1 MRLYRVGRTRIELV
15 TSCLSSMRSKPTEL
29 PSQMRVQKYG
39 CKNTAFSETHKIFSA
54 FFQKNSTFVQSNLFV
69 MKFKYLL
76 VSLFLVFG
84 AVSASAQEKKNFE
97 LEDLYQRGTFYA
109 KSVRG
114 MNSMKDGKTY
124 ASFEKGQLNIYNY
137 KTGKLEKTLFG
148 IADLTMHPDSLPIGL
163 QNYELSANEDK
174 MLCLTDM
181 ESIYRHSFH
190 ANYYVYDFATKTLQ
204 PLSNNG
210 KQRLATFSPD
220 ATKVA
225 FMRDNN
231 LFIKDLK
238 TGEEKQFTND
248 GLYNH
253 IINGAPD
260 WVYEEEFSFSQ
271 GFYWS
276 PDSKKIAFMKFDESN
291 VREFQMEEFEGL
303 YPDWYSFK
311 YPKAGEDNSIVE
323 IYVYNLENGKTVKMD
338 TGKETDIYLPRI
350 AWTKDAN
357 VLAIQRLN
365 RHQNHLEILAAD
377 ATTGKS
383 RVFYDDTNKY
393 YIDITDDWHFLEDGK
408 RFLMTSERSGYNHIY
423 LYNLD
428 GTLVKQLTDGPWDVT
443 FVYGFDGKEVYFQ
456 AAKNTP
462 VDRQIYAV
470 NLKGQMREVIGRPGT
485 NNARFSNDFSYLI
498 NINSTISQ
506 PNQYELYTN
515 KGKLVRVLEDNHEF
529 AEKLKTFNLGEKK
542 LLKIS
547 DPAFVL
553 PNGTQV
559 DVDAWQILP
568 PDFDPSKKYPVL
580 IYVYGGPGHQTVNNS
595 WANSDYWWLQ
605 LLAQHGIISVS
616 INNRGSGA
624 QGEVFK
630 KMTYLQLGKYET
642 EDMITLAKYMAKQPY
657 VDAERIGI
665 YGWSYGGF
673 MAANGITK
681 GADVI
686 STAVSVAPVTNW
698 RYYDNVYTERFM
710 RTPQENPDGYDL
722 NSPVHNTAMIKG
734 NYLLCH
740 GSGDDNV
747 HYQNAME
754 LIKAMISNGKQFDL
768 MIYPNKNH
776 GIYGGYEYGSGEC
789 RMHLFNKIDNFLF
802 EHLLGE

>member
-1 MRLYRVGRTRIELV
+1 
-15 TSCLSSMRSKPTEL
+15 
-29 PSQMRVQKYG
+29 
-39 CKNTAFSETHKIFSA
+39 
-54 FFQKNSTFVQSNLFV
+54 

-76 VSLFLVFG
+76 ISLFLVFG
-84 AVSASAQEKKNFE
+84 TLSASAQEKKNFE

-163 QNYELSANEDK
+163 QDYELSANEDK
-174 MLCLTDM
+174 MLCATDM

-190 ANYYVYDFATKTLQ
+190 ATYYVYDFTNKTLQ
-204 PLSNNG
+204 PLSDNG

-225 FMRDNN
+225 FMRNNN

-303 YPDWYSFK
+303 YPEWYSFK
-311 YPKAGEDNSIVE
+311 YPKAGEDNSIVG
-323 IYVYNLENGKTVKMD
+323 IYVYDLESGKTVKMD
-338 TGKETDIYLPRI
+338 TGKENDIYLPRI
-350 AWTKDAN
+350 AWSKDPN

-383 RVFYDDTNKY
+383 RVFYDETNDY

-408 RFLMTSERSGYNHIY
+408 RFLMTSEKSGYNHIY

-428 GTLVKQLTDGPWDVT
+428 GTLVKQLTDGHWDVT
-443 FVYGFDGKEVYFQ
+443 RVYGFDGKEVYFQ

-462 VDRQIYAV
+462 TDRQIYAV
-470 NLKGQMREVIGRPGT
+470 NLKGQMREVIGREGT
-485 NNARFSNDFSYLI
+485 NSSTFSNDFSYLI
-498 NINSTISQ
+498 NINSNINQ
-506 PNQYELYTN
+506 PRQFELYTN

-542 LLKIS
+542 LMKIS

-553 PNGTQV
+553 PDGTQV

-568 PDFDPSKKYPVL
+568 PDFDPAKKYPVL

-595 WANSDYWWLQ
+595 WADSDYWWLQ

-657 VDAERIGI
+657 VDADRIGI

-776 GIYGGYEYGSGEC
+776 GIYGGYEYGTGEC

>member
-1 MRLYRVGRTRIELV
+1 
-15 TSCLSSMRSKPTEL
+15 
-29 PSQMRVQKYG
+29 
-39 CKNTAFSETHKIFSA
+39 
-54 FFQKNSTFVQSNLFV
+54 

-76 VSLFLVFG
+76 VSLFLVIG
-84 AVSASAQEKKNFE
+84 TLSASAQEKKNFE

-109 KSVRG
+109 KSIRG
-114 MNSMKDGKTY
+114 MDPMKDGKSY
-124 ASFEKGQLNIYNY
+124 ASFEFGQLNIYNY
-137 KTGKLEKTLFG
+137 KTGKQEKTLFS
-148 IADLTMHPDSLPIGL
+148 IADLTMHPDSLPIGF
-163 QNYELSANEDK
+163 QEYELSANEDK
-174 MLCLTDM
+174 MLCATEI

-190 ANYYVYDFATKTLQ
+190 ADYYVYDFNTKTLQ
-204 PLSNNG
+204 PLSENG

-238 TGEEKQFTND
+238 TGKEQQFTND

-323 IYVYNLENGKTVKMD
+323 IYVYDLESGKTVKMD

-383 RVFYDDTNKY
+383 RVFYDETNEY

-408 RFLMTSERSGYNHIY
+408 TFLMTSERSGYNHVY
-423 LYNLD
+423 LCSLD
-428 GTLVKQLTDGPWDVT
+428 GKQAKQLTEGPWDVT
-443 FVYGFDGKEVYFQ
+443 KVYGFDGKEVYFQ

-485 NNARFSNDFSYLI
+485 NDARFSNDFSYLI

-506 PNQYELYTN
+506 PRQYELYTN
-515 KGKLVRVLEDNHEF
+515 KGKLVLVFEDNHDF
-529 AEKLKTFNLGEKK
+529 AEKLETFNLGEKK
-542 LLKIS
+542 LMKIS

-553 PNGTQV
+553 PDGKQV
-559 DVDAWQILP
+559 DIDAWQILP
-568 PDFDPSKKYPVL
+568 PDFDPAKKYPVL

-595 WANSDYWWLQ
+595 WADSDYWWLQ

-657 VDAERIGI
+657 VNADKIGI

-722 NSPVHNTAMIKG
+722 NSPVHNTKLIKG

-776 GIYGGYEYGSGEC
+776 GIYGGYEYGGGEC

>member
-1 MRLYRVGRTRIELV
+1 
-15 TSCLSSMRSKPTEL
+15 
-29 PSQMRVQKYG
+29 
-39 CKNTAFSETHKIFSA
+39 
-54 FFQKNSTFVQSNLFV
+54 

-76 VSLFLVFG
+76 VSLFLFVGTF
-84 AVSASAQEKKNFE
+84 SASAQEKKNFE
-97 LEDLYQRGTFYA
+97 LEDLYMRPTFSA

-124 ASFEKGQLNIYNY
+124 ASFEKGHLNIYNY
-137 KTGKLEKTLFG
+137 KTGELENTLFG
-148 IADLTMHPDSLPIGL
+148 ITDLTMHPDSLPIGL
-163 QNYELSANEDK
+163 QDYELSANEEK
-174 MLCLTDM
+174 MLCATEM
-181 ESIYRHSFH
+181 ESIYRHSYH
-190 ANYYVYDFATKTLQ
+190 ATYYIYDFKTQTLQ
-204 PLSNNG
+204 PLSENG

-238 TGEEKQFTND
+238 TGEERQFTND

-260 WVYEEEFSFSQ
+260 CVYEEEFSFSQ

-276 PDSKKIAFMKFDESN
+276 PDSKKIAFMKFDESK

-377 ATTGKS
+377 AKTGKS
-383 RVFYDDTNKY
+383 RVFYDETNDY

-408 RFLMTSERSGYNHIY
+408 RFLMTSEKSGYNHIY
-423 LYNLD
+423 LCNLD
-428 GTLVKQLTDGPWDVT
+428 GSEGKQLTEGKWDVT
-443 FVYGFDGKEVYFQ
+443 SVYGFDGKEVYFQ

-470 NLKGQMREVIGRPGT
+470 NLKGKMREVIGRPGT
-485 NNARFSNDFSYLI
+485 NQARFSKDFSYLI
-498 NINSTISQ
+498 NINSSITQ
-506 PNQYELYTN
+506 PRQFELYTN

-542 LLKIS
+542 LMKIS

-553 PNGTQV
+553 PDGTQV

-580 IYVYGGPGHQTVNNS
+580 IYVYGGPGYQTVNNS
-595 WANSDYWWLQ
+595 WADSDYWWMQ

-657 VDAERIGI
+657 VDASRIGI

-710 RTPQENPDGYDL
+710 RTPQENPDGYDK
-722 NSPVHNTAMIKG
+722 NSPVHNTEMIKG

-776 GIYGGYEYGSGEC
+776 GIYGGYEYGDGEC
-789 RMHLFNKIDNFLF
+789 RMHLFTKIDNFLF
-802 EHLLGE
+802 KHLLGE

>member
-1 MRLYRVGRTRIELV
+1 
-15 TSCLSSMRSKPTEL
+15 
-29 PSQMRVQKYG
+29 
-39 CKNTAFSETHKIFSA
+39 
-54 FFQKNSTFVQSNLFV
+54 

-84 AVSASAQEKKNFE
+84 TFAATAQEKKNFE

-137 KTGKLEKTLFG
+137 QSGKLEKTLFG
-148 IADLTMHPDSLPIGL
+148 ISDLTVHPDSLPIGL
-163 QNYELSANEDK
+163 QNYELSQNEDK

-190 ANYYVYDFATKTLQ
+190 ANYYVYDFNAKTLQ

-231 LFIKDLK
+231 LFIKDLT

-311 YPKAGEDNSIVE
+311 YPKAGEDNSIVG
-323 IYVYNLENGKTVKMD
+323 IYVYDLASGKTVKMD
-338 TGKETDIYLPRI
+338 TGTETDIYLPRI

-383 RVFYDDTNKY
+383 RVFYDETNEY

-423 LYNLD
+423 LYNMD

-443 FVYGFDGKEVYFQ
+443 SVYGFDGKEVYFQ

-470 NLKGQMREVIGRPGT
+470 NLKGKMREVIGRPGT

-498 NINSTISQ
+498 NINSSITQ
-506 PNQYELYTN
+506 PAQYELYTN

-542 LLKIS
+542 LMKIS
-547 DPAFVL
+547 DPAFTL
-553 PNGTQV
+553 PDGQQV
-559 DVDAWQILP
+559 DIDAWQILP
-568 PDFDPSKKYPVL
+568 PDFDPSKKSPVL
-580 IYVYGGPGHQTVNNS
+580 IYVYGGPGHQTVLNS

-657 VDAERIGI
+657 VDGDRIGI

-681 GADVI
+681 GAEVI

-722 NSPVHNTAMIKG
+722 NSPVHNTALIKG

-776 GIYGGYEYGSGEC
+776 GIYGGYEYGPGES
-789 RMHLFNKIDNFLF
+789 RMHLFNKIDSFLF
-802 EHLLGE
+802 KHLLGE

>member
-1 MRLYRVGRTRIELV
+1 
-15 TSCLSSMRSKPTEL
+15 
-29 PSQMRVQKYG
+29 
-39 CKNTAFSETHKIFSA
+39 
-54 FFQKNSTFVQSNLFV
+54 

-76 VSLFLVFG
+76 ISLFLVFG
-84 AVSASAQEKKNFE
+84 AISASAQEKKNFD
-97 LEDLYQRGTFYA
+97 LEDLYKRPTFYA

-114 MNSMKDGKTY
+114 MNSMKDGQTY
-124 ASFEKGQLNIYNY
+124 ANFEKGQLNIYNY

-148 IADLTMHPDSLPIGL
+148 ITDLVLEGEEMPIGL
-163 QNYELSANEDK
+163 QDYVLSNNEDK
-174 MLCLTDM
+174 MLCATEM
-181 ESIYRHSFH
+181 ESIYRHSYH
-190 ANYYVYDFATKTLQ
+190 ATYYVYDFKTKTLQ
-204 PLSNNG
+204 PLSENG

-323 IYVYNLENGKTVKMD
+323 IYVYDLESGKTVKMD
-338 TGKETDIYLPRI
+338 TGTETDIYLPRI

-357 VLAIQRLN
+357 TLAIQRLN
-365 RHQNHLEILAAD
+365 RHQNHLEILAAN

-383 RVFYDDTNKY
+383 RVFYDETNEY

-408 RFLMTSERSGYNHIY
+408 RFLMTSEKSGYNHIY
-423 LYNLD
+423 LCNLD
-428 GTLVKQLTDGPWDVT
+428 GTKAKQLTNGSWDVT
-443 FVYGFDGKEVYFQ
+443 KVYGFDGKEVYFQ

-470 NLKGQMREVIGRPGT
+470 NLKGKMREVIGREGT
-485 NNARFSNDFSYLI
+485 NSATFSNDFSYLI
-498 NINSTISQ
+498 NVNSSISQ
-506 PNQYELYTN
+506 PRQFELYTN

-529 AEKLKTFNLGEKK
+529 AERLKTFNLGEKK
-542 LLKIS
+542 LMKIS

-553 PNGTQV
+553 PDGTQV

-595 WANSDYWWLQ
+595 WADSDYWWMQ

-657 VDAERIGI
+657 VDGERIGI

-776 GIYGGYEYGSGEC
+776 GIYGGYEYGDGEC

-802 EHLLGE
+802 EHLLGNIR

>member
-1 MRLYRVGRTRIELV
+1 
-15 TSCLSSMRSKPTEL
+15 
-29 PSQMRVQKYG
+29 
-39 CKNTAFSETHKIFSA
+39 
-54 FFQKNSTFVQSNLFV
+54 

-84 AVSASAQEKKNFE
+84 TFLASAQEKKNIE
-97 LEDLYQRGTFYA
+97 LEDIYSPKFYA
-109 KSVRG
+109 KTVRG

-124 ASFEKGQLNIYNY
+124 ASFERGELNIYNY

-148 IADLTMHPDSLPIGL
+148 IADLVMEGEDLPIAFSD
-163 QNYELSANEDK
+163 YELSANEDK
-174 MLCLTDM
+174 MLVATDI
-181 ESIYRHSFH
+181 ESIYRHSYH
-190 ANYYVYDFATKTLQ
+190 ATYYVYDFMTKTLQ
-204 PLSNNG
+204 PLSDNG

-220 ATKVA
+220 ASKVA

-231 LFIKDLK
+231 LFIKDLE

-323 IYVYNLENGKTVKMD
+323 IYVYDLESGKTVKMD

-383 RVFYDDTNKY
+383 RVFYDETNDY

-423 LYNLD
+423 LCNLD
-428 GTLVKQLTDGPWDVT
+428 GTQAKQLTSGAWDVT
-443 FVYGFDGKEVYFQ
+443 AVYGFDGKEVYCQ

-470 NLKGQMREVIGRPGT
+470 NLKGQMREVIGREGT
-485 NNARFSNDFSYLI
+485 NSATFSNDFSYLI

-506 PNQYELYTN
+506 PRQFELYTN

-529 AEKLKTFNLGEKK
+529 AERIKDYNLGEKK
-542 LLKIS
+542 LMKIS

-553 PNGTQV
+553 PDGTQV
-559 DVDAWQILP
+559 DIDAWQILP
-568 PDFDPSKKYPVL
+568 PDFDPAKKYPVL

-595 WANSDYWWLQ
+595 WADSDFWWLQ

-657 VDAERIGI
+657 VDGSRIGI

-722 NSPVHNTAMIKG
+722 NSPVHNTELIKG

-776 GIYGGYEYGSGEC
+776 GIYGGYEYGMGEC

>member
-1 MRLYRVGRTRIELV
+1 
-15 TSCLSSMRSKPTEL
+15 
-29 PSQMRVQKYG
+29 
-39 CKNTAFSETHKIFSA
+39 
-54 FFQKNSTFVQSNLFV
+54 

-76 VSLFLVFG
+76 VSLFLVIG
-84 AVSASAQEKKNFE
+84 TLSASAQEKKNFD
-97 LEDLYQRGTFYA
+97 LGDLYQRGTFYA

-137 KTGKLEKTLFG
+137 KSGKLEKTLFSFS
-148 IADLTMHPDSLPIGL
+148 DLTMHPDSLPIGL
-163 QNYELSANEDK
+163 QDYELSANEDK

-190 ANYYVYDFATKTLQ
+190 ANYYVYDFNTKTLQ
-204 PLSNNG
+204 PLSENG

-238 TGEEKQFTND
+238 TGKESQFTDD

-271 GFYWS
+271 GFNWS
-276 PDSKKIAFMKFDESN
+276 PDSKKIAFMKFDEST

-303 YPDWYSFK
+303 YPEWYSFK

-323 IYVYNLENGKTVKMD
+323 IYVYDLESGKTVKMD

-383 RVFYDDTNKY
+383 RVFYDETNDY

-408 RFLMTSERSGYNHIY
+408 NFLMTSERSGYNHVY
-423 LYNLD
+423 LCSLD
-428 GTLVKQLTDGPWDVT
+428 GKQAKQLTNGSWDVT
-443 FVYGFDGKEVYFQ
+443 KVYGFDGKEVYFQ

-485 NNARFSNDFSYLI
+485 NDARFSNDFSYLI

-506 PNQYELYTN
+506 PRQYELYTN
-515 KGKLVRVLEDNHEF
+515 KGKLVRVLEDNHDF
-529 AEKLKTFNLGEKK
+529 AEKLGTFNLGEKK
-542 LLKIS
+542 LMKIS

-553 PNGTQV
+553 PDGTQV
-559 DVDAWQILP
+559 DIDAWQILP
-568 PDFDPSKKYPVL
+568 PDFDPAKKYPVL

-595 WANSDYWWLQ
+595 WADSDFWWLQ

-657 VDAERIGI
+657 VNADKIGI

-722 NSPVHNTAMIKG
+722 NSPVHNTELIKG

-776 GIYGGYEYGSGEC
+776 GIYGGYEYGGGEC
-789 RMHLFNKIDNFLF
+789 RMHLFDKIDNFLF

>member
-1 MRLYRVGRTRIELV
+1 
-15 TSCLSSMRSKPTEL
+15 
-29 PSQMRVQKYG
+29 
-39 CKNTAFSETHKIFSA
+39 
-54 FFQKNSTFVQSNLFV
+54 

-76 VSLFLVFG
+76 VSAFLVFG
-84 AVSASAQEKKNFE
+84 MLSASAQEKKNFE

-137 KTGKLEKTLFG
+137 QSGKLEKTLFG
-148 IADLTMHPDSLPIGL
+148 ISDLTVHPDSLPIGL
-163 QNYELSANEDK
+163 QNYELSQNEDK

-190 ANYYVYDFATKTLQ
+190 ANYYVYDFNAKTLQ
-204 PLSNNG
+204 PLSKNG

-231 LFIKDLK
+231 LFIKDLT
-238 TGEEKQFTND
+238 TGEEKQFTSD

-311 YPKAGEDNSIVE
+311 YPKAGEDNSIVG
-323 IYVYNLENGKTVKMD
+323 IYVYDLASGKTVKMD
-338 TGKETDIYLPRI
+338 TGTETDIYLPRI

-383 RVFYDDTNKY
+383 RVFYDETNEY

-423 LYNLD
+423 LYNMD

-443 FVYGFDGKEVYFQ
+443 SVYGFDGREVYFQ

-470 NLKGQMREVIGRPGT
+470 NLKGKMREVIGRPGT

-498 NINSTISQ
+498 NINSSITQ
-506 PNQYELYTN
+506 PAQYELYTN

-547 DPAFVL
+547 DPAFTL
-553 PNGTQV
+553 PDGTQV
-559 DVDAWQILP
+559 DIDAWQILP

-580 IYVYGGPGHQTVNNS
+580 IYVYGGPGYQTVLNS

-657 VDAERIGI
+657 VDGDRIGI

-681 GADVI
+681 GAEVI

-722 NSPVHNTAMIKG
+722 NSPVHNTALIKG

-776 GIYGGYEYGSGEC
+776 GIYGGYEYGPGES
-789 RMHLFNKIDNFLF
+789 RMHLFNKIDSFLF
-802 EHLLGE
+802 KHLLGE

>member
-1 MRLYRVGRTRIELV
+1 M
-15 TSCLSSMRSKPTEL
+15 
-29 PSQMRVQKYG
+29 
-39 CKNTAFSETHKIFSA
+39 
-54 FFQKNSTFVQSNLFV
+54 
-69 MKFKYLL
+69 
-76 VSLFLVFG
+76 FLVIG
-84 AVSASAQEKKNFE
+84 TLSASAQEKKNFE

-109 KSVRG
+109 KSIRG
-114 MNSMKDGKTY
+114 MDPMKDGKSY
-124 ASFEKGQLNIYNY
+124 ASFEFGQLNIYNY
-137 KTGKLEKTLFG
+137 KTGKQEKTLFS
-148 IADLTMHPDSLPIGL
+148 IADLTMHPDSLPIGF
-163 QNYELSANEDK
+163 QEYELSANEDK
-174 MLCLTDM
+174 MLCATEI

-190 ANYYVYDFATKTLQ
+190 ADYYVYDFNTKTLQ
-204 PLSNNG
+204 PLSENG

-225 FMRDNN
+225 CLRDNN

-238 TGEEKQFTND
+238 TGKEQQFTND

-323 IYVYNLENGKTVKMD
+323 IYVYDLESGKTVKMD

-383 RVFYDDTNKY
+383 RVFYDETNEY

-408 RFLMTSERSGYNHIY
+408 TFLMTSERSGYNHVY
-423 LYNLD
+423 LCSLD
-428 GTLVKQLTDGPWDVT
+428 GKQAKQLTEGPWDVT
-443 FVYGFDGKEVYFQ
+443 KVYGFDGKEVYFQ

-485 NNARFSNDFSYLI
+485 NDARFSNDFSYLI

-506 PNQYELYTN
+506 PRQYELYTN
-515 KGKLVRVLEDNHEF
+515 KGKLVRVLEDNHDF
-529 AEKLKTFNLGEKK
+529 AEKLETFNLGEKK
-542 LLKIS
+542 LMKIS

-553 PNGTQV
+553 PDGKQV
-559 DVDAWQILP
+559 DIDAWQILP
-568 PDFDPSKKYPVL
+568 PDFDPAKKYPVL

-595 WANSDYWWLQ
+595 WADSDYWWLQ

-657 VDAERIGI
+657 VNADKIGI

-722 NSPVHNTAMIKG
+722 NSPVHNTKLIKG

-776 GIYGGYEYGSGEC
+776 GIYGGYEYGGGEC

>member
-1 MRLYRVGRTRIELV
+1 
-15 TSCLSSMRSKPTEL
+15 
-29 PSQMRVQKYG
+29 
-39 CKNTAFSETHKIFSA
+39 
-54 FFQKNSTFVQSNLFV
+54 

-84 AVSASAQEKKNFE
+84 TLSASAQEKKNFD
-97 LEDLYQRGTFYA
+97 LEDLYMRPTFYA

-124 ASFEKGQLNIYNY
+124 ASFERGQLNIYNY
-137 KTGKLEKTLFG
+137 KTGELEKTLFG
-148 IADLTMHPDSLPIGL
+148 IADLTLHPDSLPIGL
-163 QNYELSANEDK
+163 QDYELSANEDK
-174 MLCLTDM
+174 MLCATEM
-181 ESIYRHSFH
+181 ESIYRHSYH
-190 ANYYVYDFATKTLQ
+190 ATYYVYDFSTKTLQ
-204 PLSNNG
+204 PLSENG

-238 TGEEKQFTND
+238 TGKEKQFTKD

-276 PDSKKIAFMKFDESN
+276 PDSKKIAYMKFDESN

-323 IYVYNLENGKTVKMD
+323 IYVYDLESGKTVKMD

-383 RVFYDDTNKY
+383 SVFYDETNDY

-423 LYNLD
+423 LCNLD
-428 GTLVKQLTDGPWDVT
+428 GTQAKQLTNGPWDVT
-443 FVYGFDGKEVYFQ
+443 KVYGFDGKEVYFQ

-470 NLKGQMREVIGRPGT
+470 NLKGKMREVIGREGT
-485 NNARFSNDFSYLI
+485 NQATFSNDFSYLI
-498 NINSTISQ
+498 NINSTINQ
-506 PNQYELYTN
+506 PRQFELYTN

-542 LLKIS
+542 LMKIS
-547 DPAFVL
+547 DPAFTL
-553 PNGTQV
+553 PDGTQV

-595 WANSDYWWLQ
+595 WADSDYWWMQ

-657 VDAERIGI
+657 VDADRIGI

>member
-1 MRLYRVGRTRIELV
+1 
-15 TSCLSSMRSKPTEL
+15 
-29 PSQMRVQKYG
+29 
-39 CKNTAFSETHKIFSA
+39 
-54 FFQKNSTFVQSNLFV
+54 

-76 VSLFLVFG
+76 ISLFLVFG
-84 AVSASAQEKKNFE
+84 TMLASAQEKKNFD
-97 LEDLYQRGTFYA
+97 LEDLYMRPTFYA

-148 IADLTMHPDSLPIGL
+148 ITDLVLEGEDLPIGL
-163 QNYELSANEDK
+163 QDYVLSDNEDK
-174 MLCLTDM
+174 MLCATEM
-181 ESIYRHSFH
+181 ESIYRHSYH
-190 ANYYVYDFATKTLQ
+190 ATYYIYDFTTKTLQ
-204 PLSNNG
+204 PLSENG

-276 PDSKKIAFMKFDESN
+276 PDSKKIAFMKFDESK

-323 IYVYNLENGKTVKMD
+323 IYVYDLESGKTVKMD

-383 RVFYDDTNKY
+383 RVFYDETNDY

-408 RFLMTSERSGYNHIY
+408 RFLMTSEKSGYNHIY

-428 GTLVKQLTDGPWDVT
+428 GSLVKQLTNGLWDVT
-443 FVYGFDGKEVYFQ
+443 KVYGFDGKEVYFQ

-462 VDRQIYAV
+462 TDRQIYAV
-470 NLKGQMREVIGRPGT
+470 NLKGQMREVIGRVGT
-485 NNARFSNDFSYLI
+485 NFATFSNDFSYLI
-498 NINSTISQ
+498 NVNSSISQ
-506 PNQYELYTN
+506 PRQFELYTN

-542 LLKIS
+542 LMKIS

-553 PNGTQV
+553 PDGKQV

-568 PDFDPSKKYPVL
+568 PDFDPAKKYPVL

-595 WANSDYWWLQ
+595 WADSDYWWMQ

-657 VDAERIGI
+657 VDADRIGI

-722 NSPVHNTAMIKG
+722 NSPVHNTALIKG

-776 GIYGGYEYGSGEC
+776 GIYGGYEYGDGEC

>member
-1 MRLYRVGRTRIELV
+1 
-15 TSCLSSMRSKPTEL
+15 
-29 PSQMRVQKYG
+29 
-39 CKNTAFSETHKIFSA
+39 
-54 FFQKNSTFVQSNLFV
+54 

-76 VSLFLVFG
+76 VSLFLVIG
-84 AVSASAQEKKNFE
+84 TLSASAQEKKNLE
-97 LEDLYQRGTFYA
+97 LEDLYMSAALYP

-124 ASFEKGQLNIYNY
+124 ATFEKGQLNIYNY
-137 KTGKLEKTLFG
+137 KTGALEKTLFG
-148 IADLTMHPDSLPIGL
+148 IADLVVDGEDLPIGL
-163 QNYELSANEDK
+163 QDYELSANEDK
-174 MLCLTDM
+174 MLCATDM

-190 ANYYVYDFATKTLQ
+190 AMYYVYDFTTKTLQ
-204 PLSNNG
+204 PLSKNG

-231 LFIKDLK
+231 LFIKDLA
-238 TGEEKQFTND
+238 TGKEKQFTND

-276 PDSKKIAFMKFDESN
+276 PDSKKIAYMKFDESK

-323 IYVYNLENGKTVKMD
+323 IYVYDLESGKTVKMD

-350 AWTKDAN
+350 AWTQDAN

-383 RVFYDDTNKY
+383 RVFYDETNEY
-393 YIDITDDWHFLEDGK
+393 YIDITDNWHFLEDGK
-408 RFLMTSERSGYNHIY
+408 RFLMTAEKSGYNHIY

-443 FVYGFDGKEVYFQ
+443 EVYGFDGKEVYFQ

-470 NLKGQMREVIGRPGT
+470 NLKGKMREVIGRPGT
-485 NNARFSNDFSYLI
+485 NDARFSKDFSYLI

-506 PNQYELYTN
+506 PRQYELYTN

-547 DPAFVL
+547 DPAFTL
-553 PNGTQV
+553 PDGTQV

-568 PDFDPSKKYPVL
+568 PDFDPAKKYPVL

-595 WANSDYWWLQ
+595 WANSDYWWMQ

-657 VDAERIGI
+657 VDASRIGI

-722 NSPVHNTAMIKG
+722 NSPVHNTALIKG

-754 LIKAMISNGKQFDL
+754 LIKAMSSNGKQFDL

-776 GIYGGYEYGSGEC
+776 GIYGGYEYGGGEC
-789 RMHLFNKIDNFLF
+789 RMHLFNKIDDFLF

>member
-1 MRLYRVGRTRIELV
+1 
-15 TSCLSSMRSKPTEL
+15 
-29 PSQMRVQKYG
+29 
-39 CKNTAFSETHKIFSA
+39 
-54 FFQKNSTFVQSNLFV
+54 

-84 AVSASAQEKKNFE
+84 TLLASAQEKKNFD
-97 LEDLYQRGTFYA
+97 LEDLYMRPTFYA

-124 ASFEKGQLNIYNY
+124 ASFEKGQLNVYNY
-137 KTGKLEKTLFG
+137 KTGELEKTLFG
-148 IADLTMHPDSLPIGL
+148 ISDLVLNAEGAPIGL
-163 QNYELSANEDK
+163 QDYVLSDNEDK
-174 MLCLTDM
+174 MLCATEM
-181 ESIYRHSFH
+181 ESIYRHSYH
-190 ANYYVYDFATKTLQ
+190 ATYYVYDFKTKTLQ
-204 PLSNNG
+204 PLSENG

-276 PDSKKIAFMKFDESN
+276 PDSKKIAFMKFDESD

-323 IYVYNLENGKTVKMD
+323 IYVYDLESGKTVKMD

-350 AWTKDAN
+350 AWTKDAS

-383 RVFYDDTNKY
+383 RVFYDETNDY

-408 RFLMTSERSGYNHIY
+408 TFLMTSERSGYNHIY
-423 LYNLD
+423 LCNLD
-428 GTLVKQLTDGPWDVT
+428 GKQAKQLTSGAWDVT
-443 FVYGFDGKEVYFQ
+443 KVYGFDGKEVYFQ

-470 NLKGQMREVIGRPGT
+470 NLKGKMREVIGRPGT
-485 NNARFSNDFSYLI
+485 NDARFSNDFSYLI

-506 PNQYELYTN
+506 PRQFELYTN

-529 AEKLKTFNLGEKK
+529 AERLKTFNLGEKK
-542 LLKIS
+542 LMKIS

-553 PNGTQV
+553 PDGKQV

-595 WANSDYWWLQ
+595 WADSDYWWMQ

-657 VDAERIGI
+657 VDANRIGI

-722 NSPVHNTAMIKG
+722 NSPVHNTEMIKG

-776 GIYGGYEYGSGEC
+776 GIYGPYEYGPGEC

>member
-1 MRLYRVGRTRIELV
+1 
-15 TSCLSSMRSKPTEL
+15 
-29 PSQMRVQKYG
+29 
-39 CKNTAFSETHKIFSA
+39 
-54 FFQKNSTFVQSNLFV
+54 

-84 AVSASAQEKKNFE
+84 TLSATAQEKKNFD
-97 LEDLYQRGTFYA
+97 LEDLYMRPTFYA

-124 ASFEKGQLNIYNY
+124 GSFEKGQLNIYNY

-148 IADLTMHPDSLPIGL
+148 ITDLTMHPDSLPIGL
-163 QNYELSANEDK
+163 QNYELSENEDK

-204 PLSNNG
+204 PLSKNG

-323 IYVYNLENGKTVKMD
+323 IYVYDLESGKTVKMD
-338 TGKETDIYLPRI
+338 TGKETNIYLPRI

-357 VLAIQRLN
+357 LLAIQRLN

-383 RVFYDDTNKY
+383 RVFYDETNDY

-423 LYNLD
+423 LCNLD
-428 GTLVKQLTDGPWDVT
+428 GTQAKQLTNGPWDVT
-443 FVYGFDGKEVYFQ
+443 KVYGFDGREVYFQ

-470 NLKGQMREVIGRPGT
+470 NLKGKMREVIGREGT
-485 NNARFSNDFSYLI
+485 NQATFSNDFSYLI

-506 PNQYELYTN
+506 PRQFELYTN

-542 LLKIS
+542 LMKIS
-547 DPAFVL
+547 DPAFTL
-553 PNGTQV
+553 PDGTQV

-595 WANSDYWWLQ
+595 WADSDYWWMQ

-754 LIKAMISNGKQFDL
+754 LIKAMISNGKQFEL

>member
-1 MRLYRVGRTRIELV
+1 M
-15 TSCLSSMRSKPTEL
+15 KA
-29 PSQMRVQKYG
+29 KYLFISLFIALG
-39 CKNTAFSETHKIFSA
+39 TFSA
-54 FFQKNSTFVQSNLFV
+54 
-69 MKFKYLL
+69 M
-76 VSLFLVFG
+76 
-84 AVSASAQEKKNFE
+84 AQEKKNFE
-97 LEDLYQRGTFYA
+97 LEDLYMRPTFYA

-114 MNSMKDGKTY
+114 MNSMKDGKSY

-137 KTGKLEKTLFG
+137 KTGKLANTLFN
-148 IADLTMHPDSLPIGL
+148 ITDLVMEGEDMPIPL

-174 MLCLTDM
+174 MLCVTDM
-181 ESIYRHSFH
+181 ESIYRHSYH
-190 ANYYVYDFATKTLQ
+190 ATYYIYDFKSKTLQ

-231 LFIKDLK
+231 LFVKDLT

-311 YPKAGEDNSIVE
+311 YPKAGEDNSIVG
-323 IYVYNLENGKTVKMD
+323 IYVYDLVSGKTVKMD
-338 TGKETDIYLPRI
+338 TGEETDIYLPRI

-357 VLAIQRLN
+357 ILAIQRLN
-365 RHQNHLEILAAD
+365 RHQNHLEILAAN
-377 ATTGKS
+377 ATTGAS
-383 RVFYDDTNKY
+383 RVFYDETNEY
-393 YIDITDDWHFLEDGK
+393 YIDITDNWHFLDDGNS
-408 RFLMTSERSGYNHIY
+408 FLMTSEKNGYNHIY
-423 LYNLD
+423 LYLLD
-428 GTLVKQLTDGPWDVT
+428 GTLVKQLTDGNWDVT
-443 FVYGFDGKEVYFQ
+443 EVYGFDGKEVYFQ

-462 VDRQIYAV
+462 TDRQIYAV
-470 NLKGQMREVIGRPGT
+470 NLKGQMREVIGREGT
-485 NNARFSNDFSYLI
+485 NSARFSNDFSYLI
-498 NINSTISQ
+498 NINSSITQ
-506 PNQYELYTN
+506 PRQFELYTN

-529 AEKLKTFNLGEKK
+529 AEKLNTFNLGEKK
-542 LLKIS
+542 LMKIS
-547 DPAFVL
+547 DPAFTL
-553 PNGTQV
+553 PDGTQV

-580 IYVYGGPGHQTVNNS
+580 IYVYGGPGHQTVNNA
-595 WANSDYWWLQ
+595 WADSDFWWMQ

-722 NSPVHNTAMIKG
+722 NSPVHNTELIKG

-776 GIYGGYEYGSGEC
+776 GIYGGYEYGAGEC

-802 EHLLGE
+802 KHLLGE

>member
-1 MRLYRVGRTRIELV
+1 
-15 TSCLSSMRSKPTEL
+15 
-29 PSQMRVQKYG
+29 
-39 CKNTAFSETHKIFSA
+39 
-54 FFQKNSTFVQSNLFV
+54 
-69 MKFKYLL
+69 MKFKCLL

-84 AVSASAQEKKNFE
+84 TLSASAQEKKNIE
-97 LEDLYQRGTFYA
+97 LEDIYSPKFYA
-109 KSVRG
+109 KTVRG

-124 ASFEKGQLNIYNY
+124 ASFERGELNIYNY

-148 IADLTMHPDSLPIGL
+148 IADLVMEGEDLPIAFSD
-163 QNYELSANEDK
+163 YELSANEDK
-174 MLCLTDM
+174 MLVATDI
-181 ESIYRHSFH
+181 ESIYRHSYH
-190 ANYYVYDFATKTLQ
+190 ATYYVYDFMTKTLQ
-204 PLSNNG
+204 PLSDNG

-220 ATKVA
+220 ASKVA

-231 LFIKDLK
+231 LFIKDLE

-323 IYVYNLENGKTVKMD
+323 IYVYDLESGKTVKMD

-383 RVFYDDTNKY
+383 RVFYDETNDY

-423 LYNLD
+423 LCNLD
-428 GTLVKQLTDGPWDVT
+428 GTQAKQLTSGAWDVT
-443 FVYGFDGKEVYFQ
+443 AVYGFDGKEVYFQ
-456 AAKNTP
+456 SAKNTP

-470 NLKGQMREVIGRPGT
+470 NLKGQMREVIGREGT
-485 NNARFSNDFSYLI
+485 NSATFSNDFSYLI

-506 PNQYELYTN
+506 PRQFELYTN

-529 AEKLKTFNLGEKK
+529 AERIKDYNLGEKK
-542 LLKIS
+542 LMKIS

-553 PNGTQV
+553 PDGTQV
-559 DVDAWQILP
+559 DIDAWQILP
-568 PDFDPSKKYPVL
+568 PDFDPAKKYPVL
-580 IYVYGGPGHQTVNNS
+580 IYVYGGPGHQTVNNA
-595 WANSDYWWLQ
+595 WADSDFWWLQ

-657 VDAERIGI
+657 VDGSRIGI

-722 NSPVHNTAMIKG
+722 NSPVHNTELIKG

-776 GIYGGYEYGSGEC
+776 GIYGGYEYGMGEC
-789 RMHLFNKIDNFLF
+789 RMHLFNKIDSFLF

>member
-1 MRLYRVGRTRIELV
+1 MAT
-15 TSCLSSMRSKPTEL
+15 
-29 PSQMRVQKYG
+29 
-39 CKNTAFSETHKIFSA
+39 NTTIMKI
-54 FFQKNSTFVQSNLFV
+54 KH
-69 MKFKYLL
+69 LL
-76 VSLFLVFG
+76 ISLFLVLG
-84 AVSASAQEKKNFE
+84 TISATAQEKKNFE
-97 LEDLYQRGTFYA
+97 LEDLYMRPTFYA
-109 KSVRG
+109 KSIRG

-137 KTGKLEKTLFG
+137 KTGKLANTLFSL
-148 IADLTMHPDSLPIGL
+148 ADLTLEGADIPIGM

-174 MLCLTDM
+174 MLCVTEM
-181 ESIYRHSFH
+181 ESIYRHSYH
-190 ANYYVYDFATKTLQ
+190 ATYYVYDFQTKTLQ
-204 PLSNNG
+204 PLSDNG

-231 LFIKDLK
+231 LFIKDLT
-238 TGEEKQFTND
+238 TGEERQFTND

-276 PDSKKIAFMKFDESN
+276 PDSKKIAYMKFDESN

-311 YPKAGEDNSIVE
+311 YPKAGEDNSVVG
-323 IYVYNLENGKTVKMD
+323 IYVYDLESGKTVKMD
-338 TGKETDIYLPRI
+338 TGEETDIYLPRI

-365 RHQNHLEILAAD
+365 RHQNHLEILAAN
-377 ATTGKS
+377 ATTGAS
-383 RVFYDDTNKY
+383 RVFYDETNDY
-393 YIDITDDWHFLEDGK
+393 YIDITDDWHFLEDGNS
-408 RFLMTSERSGYNHIY
+408 FLMTSERSGYNHIY
-423 LYNLD
+423 LYLMD

-443 FVYGFDGKEVYFQ
+443 SVYGCDGKEVYFQ
-456 AAKNTP
+456 AAKNAPT
-462 VDRQIYAV
+462 DRQIYAV
-470 NLKGQMREVIGRPGT
+470 NMKGQMREVIGRPGT
-485 NNARFSNDFSYLI
+485 NQARFSNDFSYLI
-498 NINSTISQ
+498 NVNSSITQ
-506 PNQYELYTN
+506 PRQFELYTN

-529 AEKLKTFNLGEKK
+529 AEMLNTFNLGEKK
-542 LLKIS
+542 LMKIS

-553 PNGTQV
+553 PDGTQV

-568 PDFDPSKKYPVL
+568 PDFDPTKKYPVL

-595 WANSDYWWLQ
+595 WADSDYWWMQ

-722 NSPVHNTAMIKG
+722 NSPVHNTELIKG

-776 GIYGGYEYGSGEC
+776 GIYGGYEYGGGEC
-789 RMHLFNKIDNFLF
+789 RMHLFTKIDNFLF
-802 EHLLGE
+802 KYLLGE

>member
-1 MRLYRVGRTRIELV
+1 
-15 TSCLSSMRSKPTEL
+15 
-29 PSQMRVQKYG
+29 
-39 CKNTAFSETHKIFSA
+39 
-54 FFQKNSTFVQSNLFV
+54 
-69 MKFKYLL
+69 MKLKYLL
-76 VSLFLVFG
+76 ISLFLVFG
-84 AVSASAQEKKNFE
+84 AVSASAQEKKNIE
-97 LEDLYQRGTFYA
+97 LEDIYMRPMFYA

-124 ASFEKGQLNIYNY
+124 ASFERGELNIYNY

-148 IADLTMHPDSLPIGL
+148 IADLVMEGEDLPIAFSE
-163 QNYELSANEDK
+163 YELSANEDK
-174 MLCLTDM
+174 MLVTTDI
-181 ESIYRHSFH
+181 ESIYRHSYH
-190 ANYYVYDFATKTLQ
+190 ATYYVYDFKTKTLQ
-204 PLSNNG
+204 PLSDNG

-231 LFIKDLK
+231 LFIKDLS

-291 VREFQMEEFEGL
+291 VREFQMEMFEEL

-323 IYVYNLENGKTVKMD
+323 IYVYDLESGKTVKMD
-338 TGKETDIYLPRI
+338 TGKETDIYLTRM

-383 RVFYDDTNKY
+383 RVFYDETNEY

-408 RFLMTSERSGYNHIY
+408 RFLMTSEKSGYNHIY
-423 LYNLD
+423 LCNLD
-428 GTLVKQLTDGPWDVT
+428 GTQAKQLTSGAWDVT
-443 FVYGFDGKEVYFQ
+443 SVYGFDGKEVYFQ
-456 AAKNTP
+456 AAKNSP

-470 NLKGQMREVIGRPGT
+470 NLKGQMREVIGREGT
-485 NNARFSNDFSYLI
+485 NSARFSNDFSYLI
-498 NINSTISQ
+498 NINSSISQ
-506 PNQYELYTN
+506 PKQYELYTN

-529 AEKLKTFNLGEKK
+529 AERIKDYNLGEKK
-542 LLKIS
+542 LMKIS

-553 PNGTQV
+553 PDGTQV
-559 DVDAWQILP
+559 EMDAWQILP
-568 PDFDPSKKYPVL
+568 PDFDPGKKYPVL
-580 IYVYGGPGHQTVNNS
+580 IYVYGGPGHQTVNNA
-595 WANSDYWWLQ
+595 WADSGYWWLQ

-657 VDAERIGI
+657 VNADKIGI

-698 RYYDNVYTERFM
+698 RYYDNIYTERFM

-722 NSPVHNTAMIKG
+722 NSPVHNTKLIKG

-776 GIYGGYEYGSGEC
+776 GIYGGYEYGMGEC

>member
-1 MRLYRVGRTRIELV
+1 MFLIIG
-15 TSCLSSMRSKPTEL
+15 
-29 PSQMRVQKYG
+29 
-39 CKNTAFSETHKIFSA
+39 
-54 FFQKNSTFVQSNLFV
+54 TF
-69 MKFKYLL
+69 
-76 VSLFLVFG
+76 
-84 AVSASAQEKKNFE
+84 SASAQEKKNFE
-97 LEDLYQRGTFYA
+97 LEDLYMRPTFYA

-148 IADLTMHPDSLPIGL
+148 VSDLVMEGEDMPIAL

-174 MLCLTDM
+174 MLCITDM
-181 ESIYRHSFH
+181 ESIYRHSYH
-190 ANYYVYDFATKTLQ
+190 ATYYIYDFKTKTLQ

-231 LFIKDLK
+231 LFVKNLA

-248 GLYNH
+248 GLYNQ

-303 YPDWYSFK
+303 YPEWYSFK
-311 YPKAGEDNSIVE
+311 YPKAGEDNSIVG
-323 IYVYNLENGKTVKMD
+323 IYVYDLESGKTVKMD

-365 RHQNHLEILAAD
+365 RHQNHLEILAAN
-377 ATTGKS
+377 ATTGQS
-383 RVFYDDTNKY
+383 RVFYDETNEY
-393 YIDITDDWHFLEDGK
+393 YIDITDNWHFLDDGNS
-408 RFLMTSERSGYNHIY
+408 FLMTSEKSGYNHIY
-423 LYNLD
+423 LYLLD
-428 GTLVKQLTDGPWDVT
+428 GTMVKQLTDGPWDVT
-443 FVYGFDGKEVYFQ
+443 EVYGFDGKEVYFQ

-462 VDRQIYAV
+462 TDRQIYAV
-470 NLKGQMREVIGRPGT
+470 ILKGKMREVIGRVGT
-485 NNARFSNDFSYLI
+485 NQARFSNDFSYLI
-498 NINSTISQ
+498 NINSSISQ
-506 PNQYELYTN
+506 PRQFELYTN

-529 AEKLKTFNLGEKK
+529 AEKLNTFNLGEKK
-542 LLKIS
+542 LMKIS

-553 PNGTQV
+553 PDGTQV

-580 IYVYGGPGHQTVNNS
+580 IYVYGGPGHQTVNNA
-595 WANSDYWWLQ
+595 WADSDYWWMQ

-657 VDAERIGI
+657 VDASRIGI

-722 NSPVHNTAMIKG
+722 NSPVHNTELIKG

-776 GIYGGYEYGSGEC
+776 GIYGGYEYGAGEC

-802 EHLLGE
+802 KHLLGE

>member
-1 MRLYRVGRTRIELV
+1 
-15 TSCLSSMRSKPTEL
+15 
-29 PSQMRVQKYG
+29 
-39 CKNTAFSETHKIFSA
+39 
-54 FFQKNSTFVQSNLFV
+54 

-84 AVSASAQEKKNFE
+84 TLSASAQEKKNFE

-148 IADLTMHPDSLPIGL
+148 ISDLTVHPDSLPIGL
-163 QNYELSANEDK
+163 QNYELSQNEDK

-204 PLSNNG
+204 PLSKNG

-231 LFIKDLK
+231 LFIKDLN
-238 TGEEKQFTND
+238 TGEEKQFTTD

-303 YPDWYSFK
+303 YPEWYSFK

-323 IYVYNLENGKTVKMD
+323 IYVYDLENGKTVKMD

-383 RVFYDDTNKY
+383 RVFYDETNDY

-408 RFLMTSERSGYNHIY
+408 TFLMTSERSGYNHIY
-423 LYNLD
+423 LCTLD
-428 GTLVKQLTDGPWDVT
+428 GKQAKQLTDGPWDVT
-443 FVYGFDGKEVYFQ
+443 SVYGFDGKEVYFQ

-462 VDRQIYAV
+462 TDRQIYAV
-470 NLKGQMREVIGRPGT
+470 NLKGKMREVIGREGT
-485 NNARFSNDFSYLI
+485 NNATFSNDFSYLI
-498 NINSTISQ
+498 NVNSSISQ
-506 PNQYELYTN
+506 PRQYELYTN

-529 AEKLKTFNLGEKK
+529 AERIKDYNLGEKK
-542 LLKIS
+542 LMKIS

-553 PNGTQV
+553 PDGTQV

-568 PDFDPSKKYPVL
+568 PDFDPAKKYPVL
-580 IYVYGGPGHQTVNNS
+580 IYVYGGPGHQTVNNA
-595 WANSDYWWLQ
+595 WGDSDFWWLQ
-605 LLAQHGIISVS
+605 MLAQHGIISVS

-657 VDAERIGI
+657 VDGSRIGI

-722 NSPVHNTAMIKG
+722 NSPVHNTELIKG

-776 GIYGGYEYGSGEC
+776 GIYGGYEYGAGEC
-789 RMHLFNKIDNFLF
+789 RMHLFNKINSFLF

>member
-1 MRLYRVGRTRIELV
+1 
-15 TSCLSSMRSKPTEL
+15 
-29 PSQMRVQKYG
+29 
-39 CKNTAFSETHKIFSA
+39 
-54 FFQKNSTFVQSNLFV
+54 

-148 IADLTMHPDSLPIGL
+148 ITDLTMHPDSLPIGL

-204 PLSNNG
+204 PLSKNG

-238 TGEEKQFTND
+238 TGEEKQFTSD

-338 TGKETDIYLPRI
+338 TGTETDIYLPRI

-383 RVFYDDTNKY
+383 RVFYDDTNEY

-443 FVYGFDGKEVYFQ
+443 SVYGFDGKEVYFQ

>member
-1 MRLYRVGRTRIELV
+1 
-15 TSCLSSMRSKPTEL
+15 
-29 PSQMRVQKYG
+29 
-39 CKNTAFSETHKIFSA
+39 
-54 FFQKNSTFVQSNLFV
+54 

-84 AVSASAQEKKNFE
+84 TLLASAQEKKNFD
-97 LEDLYQRGTFYA
+97 LEDLYMRPTFVA

-163 QNYELSANEDK
+163 QNYELSENEDK

-190 ANYYVYDFATKTLQ
+190 ANYYVYDFATKNLQ
-204 PLSNNG
+204 PLSDNG

-323 IYVYNLENGKTVKMD
+323 IYVYDLESGKTVKMD
-338 TGKETDIYLPRI
+338 TGTETDIYLPRI

-383 RVFYDDTNKY
+383 RVFYDETNDY

-408 RFLMTSERSGYNHIY
+408 TFLMTSERSGYNHIY
-423 LYNLD
+423 LCRLD
-428 GTLVKQLTDGPWDVT
+428 GKQAKQLTTGSWDVT
-443 FVYGFDGKEVYFQ
+443 SVYGFDGKEVYFQ
-456 AAKNTP
+456 AAKNSP

-470 NLKGQMREVIGRPGT
+470 NLKGKMREVIGRSGT
-485 NNARFSNDFSYLI
+485 NSARFSNDFSYLI
-498 NINSTISQ
+498 NINSSISQ

-542 LLKIS
+542 LMKIS
-547 DPAFVL
+547 DPAFTL
-553 PNGTQV
+553 PDGTQV
-559 DVDAWQILP
+559 EIDAWQILP
-568 PDFDPSKKYPVL
+568 PDFDPAKKYPVL
-580 IYVYGGPGHQTVNNS
+580 IYVYGGPGYQTVNNS
-595 WANSDYWWLQ
+595 WANSDYWWMQ

-657 VDAERIGI
+657 VDADRIGI

-722 NSPVHNTAMIKG
+722 NSPVHNTSMIKG

-789 RMHLFNKIDNFLF
+789 RMHLFNKIDDFLF

>member
-1 MRLYRVGRTRIELV
+1 
-15 TSCLSSMRSKPTEL
+15 
-29 PSQMRVQKYG
+29 
-39 CKNTAFSETHKIFSA
+39 
-54 FFQKNSTFVQSNLFV
+54 

-76 VSLFLVFG
+76 FSLFLVLG
-84 AVSASAQEKKNFE
+84 TMMASAQEKKNFE

-124 ASFEKGQLNIYNY
+124 ANFEKGQLNIYNY
-137 KTGKLEKTLFG
+137 KTGKLEKTLFSFT
-148 IADLTMHPDSLPIGL
+148 DLVMEGEDMPIGL
-163 QNYELSANEDK
+163 QDYELSANEDK
-174 MLCLTDM
+174 MLCATEM
-181 ESIYRHSFH
+181 ESIYRHSYH
-190 ANYYVYDFATKTLQ
+190 ATYYIYDFKTKTLQ

-238 TGEEKQFTND
+238 TGEEKQFTSD

-303 YPDWYSFK
+303 YPEWYSFK
-311 YPKAGEDNSIVE
+311 YPKAGEDNSIVG
-323 IYVYNLENGKTVKMD
+323 IYVYDLATGKTTKMD
-338 TGKETDIYLPRI
+338 TGTETDIYLPRI

-357 VLAIQRLN
+357 TLAIQRLN

-383 RVFYDDTNKY
+383 RVFYDETNEY

-408 RFLMTSERSGYNHIY
+408 RFLMTSEKSGYNHIY

-443 FVYGFDGKEVYFQ
+443 KVYGFDGKEVYFQ

-462 VDRQIYAV
+462 TDRQIYAV
-470 NLKGQMREVIGRPGT
+470 NLKGQLREVIGRVGT
-485 NNARFSNDFSYLI
+485 NSATFSNDFSYLI
-498 NINSTISQ
+498 NVNSSISQ
-506 PNQYELYTN
+506 PRQFELYTN

-542 LLKIS
+542 LMKIS

-553 PNGTQV
+553 PDGTQV

-595 WANSDYWWLQ
+595 WADSDYWWMQ

-657 VDAERIGI
+657 VDGDRIGI

-710 RTPQENPDGYDL
+710 RTPQENPEGYDL
-722 NSPVHNTAMIKG
+722 NSPVHNTELIKG

-776 GIYGGYEYGSGEC
+776 GIYGGYEYGAGEC

>member
-1 MRLYRVGRTRIELV
+1 
-15 TSCLSSMRSKPTEL
+15 
-29 PSQMRVQKYG
+29 
-39 CKNTAFSETHKIFSA
+39 
-54 FFQKNSTFVQSNLFV
+54 

-114 MNSMKDGKTY
+114 MNSMRDGKTY

-163 QNYELSANEDK
+163 QNYELSENEDK

-204 PLSNNG
+204 PLSKNG

-231 LFIKDLK
+231 LFVKDLK

-323 IYVYNLENGKTVKMD
+323 IYVYDFESGKTVKMD
-338 TGKETDIYLPRI
+338 TGTETDIYLPRI

-383 RVFYDDTNKY
+383 RVFYDDTNEY

-443 FVYGFDGKEVYFQ
+443 SVYGFDGKEVYFQ

-485 NNARFSNDFSYLI
+485 NDARFSNDFSYLI

-506 PNQYELYTN
+506 PRQFELYTN

-542 LLKIS
+542 LMKIS
-547 DPAFVL
+547 DPAFTL
-553 PNGTQV
+553 PDGTQV
-559 DVDAWQILP
+559 EVDAWQILP
-568 PDFDPSKKYPVL
+568 PDFDPAKKYPVL

-595 WANSDYWWLQ
+595 WADSDYWWMQ

>member
-1 MRLYRVGRTRIELV
+1 
-15 TSCLSSMRSKPTEL
+15 
-29 PSQMRVQKYG
+29 
-39 CKNTAFSETHKIFSA
+39 
-54 FFQKNSTFVQSNLFV
+54 LFI
-69 MKFKYLL
+69 
-76 VSLFLVFG
+76 SLFLVIG
-84 AVSASAQEKKNFE
+84 TIVASAQEKKNFE

-137 KTGKLEKTLFG
+137 KTGKLANTLFSITDLVMEG
-148 IADLTMHPDSLPIGL
+148 ADMPIAL
-163 QNYELSANEDK
+163 QNYELSDNEDK
-174 MLCLTDM
+174 MLCVTDM

-190 ANYYVYDFATKTLQ
+190 ATYYIYDFKTKTLQ
-204 PLSNNG
+204 PLSDKG

-231 LFIKDLK
+231 LFIKDLN
-238 TGEEKQFTND
+238 TGEERQFTDD

-276 PDSKKIAFMKFDESN
+276 PDSKKIAYMKFDESN

-303 YPDWYSFK
+303 YPEWYSFK
-311 YPKAGEDNSIVE
+311 YPKAGEDNSIVG
-323 IYVYNLENGKTVKMD
+323 IYVYDLESGKTVKMD
-338 TGKETDIYLPRI
+338 TGEETDIYLPRI

-365 RHQNHLEILAAD
+365 RHQNHLEILAAN
-377 ATTGKS
+377 ATTGQS
-383 RVFYDDTNKY
+383 RVFYDETNDY
-393 YIDITDDWHFLEDGK
+393 YIDITDDWHFLDDGNS
-408 RFLMTSERSGYNHIY
+408 FLMTSEKSGYNHIY
-423 LYNLD
+423 LYLLD
-428 GTLVKQLTDGPWDVT
+428 GTLVKQLTDGSWDVT
-443 FVYGFDGKEVYFQ
+443 KVYGFDGKEVYFQ
-456 AAKNTP
+456 AAKNAAT
-462 VDRQIYAV
+462 DRQIYAV
-470 NLKGQMREVIGRPGT
+470 NLKGQMREVIGRVGT
-485 NNARFSNDFSYLI
+485 NDARFSNDFSYLI
-498 NINSTISQ
+498 NINSSITQ
-506 PNQYELYTN
+506 PRQFELYTN

-529 AEKLKTFNLGEKK
+529 AEKLSTFNLGEKK
-542 LLKIS
+542 LMKIS
-547 DPAFVL
+547 DPAFTL
-553 PNGTQV
+553 PDGTQV

-580 IYVYGGPGHQTVNNS
+580 IYVYGGPGHQTVNNA
-595 WANSDYWWLQ
+595 WADSDYWWMQ

-657 VDAERIGI
+657 VDANRIGI

-722 NSPVHNTAMIKG
+722 NSPVHNTELIKG

-802 EHLLGE
+802 KHLLGE

>member
-1 MRLYRVGRTRIELV
+1 
-15 TSCLSSMRSKPTEL
+15 
-29 PSQMRVQKYG
+29 
-39 CKNTAFSETHKIFSA
+39 
-54 FFQKNSTFVQSNLFV
+54 

-148 IADLTMHPDSLPIGL
+148 ITDLTMHPDSLPIGL

-204 PLSNNG
+204 PLSKNG

-231 LFIKDLK
+231 LFIKDLE
-238 TGEEKQFTND
+238 TGEEKQFTSD

-383 RVFYDDTNKY
+383 RVFYDDTNEY
-393 YIDITDDWHFLEDGK
+393 YIDITDNWHFLEDGK
-408 RFLMTSERSGYNHIY
+408 RFLMTSEKSGYNHIY
-423 LYNLD
+423 LYSLD
-428 GTLVKQLTDGPWDVT
+428 GTLVKQLTEGQWDVT
-443 FVYGFDGKEVYFQ
+443 EVYGFDGKEVYFQ

-462 VDRQIYAV
+462 VDRQIYTV
-470 NLKGQMREVIGRPGT
+470 NLKGKMREVIGRPGT
-485 NNARFSNDFSYLI
+485 NDARFSNDFSYLI

-506 PNQYELYTN
+506 PRQFELYTN

-547 DPAFVL
+547 DPAFTL
-553 PNGTQV
+553 PDGTQV

-595 WANSDYWWLQ
+595 WANSDYWWMQ

-657 VDAERIGI
+657 VDGSRIGI

-776 GIYGGYEYGSGEC
+776 GIYGGYEYGDGEC

-802 EHLLGE
+802 KHLLGE

>member
-1 MRLYRVGRTRIELV
+1 
-15 TSCLSSMRSKPTEL
+15 
-29 PSQMRVQKYG
+29 
-39 CKNTAFSETHKIFSA
+39 
-54 FFQKNSTFVQSNLFV
+54 

-76 VSLFLVFG
+76 VSLFLVLG
-84 AVSASAQEKKNFE
+84 TMLASAQEKKNFE

-124 ASFEKGQLNIYNY
+124 ATFEKGQLNIYNY
-137 KTGKLEKTLFG
+137 KTGKLEKTLFSFT
-148 IADLTMHPDSLPIGL
+148 DLVMEGEDMPIGL
-163 QNYELSANEDK
+163 QDYELSANEDK
-174 MLCLTDM
+174 MLCATEM
-181 ESIYRHSFH
+181 ESIYRHSYH
-190 ANYYVYDFATKTLQ
+190 ATYYIYDFKTKTLQ

-231 LFIKDLK
+231 LFIKDLT
-238 TGEEKQFTND
+238 TGEEKQFTTD

-303 YPDWYSFK
+303 YPEWYSFK
-311 YPKAGEDNSIVE
+311 YPKAGEDNSIVG
-323 IYVYNLENGKTVKMD
+323 IYVYDLVTGKTVMMD

-357 VLAIQRLN
+357 TLAIQRLN

-383 RVFYDDTNKY
+383 RVFYDETNEY

-443 FVYGFDGKEVYFQ
+443 SVYGFDGKEVYFQ

-542 LLKIS
+542 LMKIS

-624 QGEVFK
+624 QGEAFK

-657 VDAERIGI
+657 VDGDRIGI

-776 GIYGGYEYGSGEC
+776 GIYGPYEYGSGEC